1 MINYRLL
8 NKSEMKNYLS
18 NRVGYEISEI
28 DFQNSIEYI
37 VDFDYRYKSMDEI
50 LNMQNNIII
59 IYKLKERIMIIN
71 VQNMGG
77 YYLVMEFIE
86 GSVVNLVIGKDVD
99 KCVNLGVDVDMG
111 FNIEKVIV
119 FRKNGDVIRDLWKMN
134 KEEIR
139 VHEKYM
145 KLVEYS
151 DKFVSVLKY
160 RSEYVD

>member
-1 MINYRLL
+1 
-8 NKSEMKNYLS
+8 
-18 NRVGYEISEI
+18 
-28 DFQNSIEYI
+28 
-37 VDFDYRYKSMDEI
+37 
-50 LNMQNNIII
+50 
-59 IYKLKERIMIIN
+59 MIIN
-71 VQNMGG
+71 IQNMDG